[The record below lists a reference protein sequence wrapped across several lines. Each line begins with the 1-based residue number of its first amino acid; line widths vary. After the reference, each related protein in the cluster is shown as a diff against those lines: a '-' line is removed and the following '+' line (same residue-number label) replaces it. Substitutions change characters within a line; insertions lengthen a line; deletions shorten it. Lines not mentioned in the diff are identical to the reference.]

1 MTQETNQEVKKVN
14 IVFRDEEIDI
24 YSEAQHHA
32 LDARISVTEYIKQA
46 LIEKNLK
53 SRITKIAQSK

>member
-1 MTQETNQEVKKVN
+1 MSQETNQEVKKVHV
-14 IVFRDEEIDI
+14 IFRDEEIDI

-32 LDARISVTEYIKQA
+32 IDAGISGTEYIKQA

>member
-1 MTQETNQEVKKVN
+1 MN
-14 IVFRDEEIDI
+14 IVFTDEEIDI